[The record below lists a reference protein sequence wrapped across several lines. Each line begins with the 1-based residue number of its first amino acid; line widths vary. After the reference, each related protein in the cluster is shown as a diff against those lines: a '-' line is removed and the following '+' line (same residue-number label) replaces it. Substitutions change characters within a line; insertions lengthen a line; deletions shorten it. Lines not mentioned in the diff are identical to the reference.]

1 MFPKFAQGD
10 ILVGA
15 TIHYPDPVYRCIM
28 SEQGLLIRPIP
39 KPPNYCQYA
48 EGARVKILLPPL
60 SQTHYFSTTLNTI
73 LRECDGG
80 SISGT
85 GFAIEDF
92 QPLHVKRA
100 IENGRRNRFDVGRHR
115 CLLGKVRN
123 KRLPLHEFCRGYGRL
138 TRGIETLAQIRP
150 GIGFL
155 FRKPKKLAHVY
166 PEASS

>member
-1 MFPKFAQGD
+1 MPTAKIHRRSPQTQSKECGDGLMFPKFAQGD

-100 IENGRRNRFDVGRHR
+100 IENGRRNRVRHLNSPSVREFHLRGR
-115 CLLGKVRN
+115 
-123 KRLPLHEFCRGYGRL
+123 
-138 TRGIETLAQIRP
+138 
-150 GIGFL
+150 
-155 FRKPKKLAHVY
+155 
-166 PEASS
+166 